1 VSTKTARGFTR
12 KRRGRATRLAPIDA
26 SKVLDPGGALA
37 ETYQKAVAAA
47 IPASVEIS
55 ETFWDELR
63 IRIDLFLQ
71 LHERRLRTPLSR
83 QYWERLAWLVEE
95 LASALRH
102 LRRTTPWD
110 HANSPWPSRALAG
123 LWEVK
128 VQCDA
133 RLDYYRIKAEAF
145 RRGRDPHREYL
156 YQSVLD
162 LWGGLGQRIGYSS
175 GGSRGGPLPRFFRA
189 CLEPLLGD
197 LPDETIRSIIRRR
210 LRVKR
215 PPKK

>member
-1 VSTKTARGFTR
+1 MSTKTARGFTR

-133 RLDYYRIKAEAF
+133 RLDYNRIKAEAF
-145 RRGRDPHREYL
+145 RRGAIPIANISIRAC
-156 YQSVLD
+156 SIFGAVLD
-162 LWGGLGQRIGYSS
+162 NGLDTHPVAVAADRCRASFGPAWSHSWGTSPTRPSAASS
-175 GGSRGGPLPRFFRA
+175 GAGSG
-189 CLEPLLGD
+189 
-197 LPDETIRSIIRRR
+197 
-210 LRVKR
+210 
-215 PPKK
+215 